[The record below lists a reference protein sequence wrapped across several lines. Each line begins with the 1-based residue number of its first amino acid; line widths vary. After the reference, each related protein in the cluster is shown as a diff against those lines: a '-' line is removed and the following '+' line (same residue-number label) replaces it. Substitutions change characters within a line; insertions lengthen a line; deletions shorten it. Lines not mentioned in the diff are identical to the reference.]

1 MVNSIVPGG
10 MGRREMEGSCEVLEH
25 VWRTRGLN
33 VLVGTMRGELGRQ
46 KNRVLMVCTSGVHI
60 PFLGIDVLAS
70 IHNRL
75 MADVPERRQR
85 RTEGS
90 EGTST
95 NGLAEGQ
102 KGGSR

>member
-1 MVNSIVPGG
+1 
-10 MGRREMEGSCEVLEH
+10 
-25 VWRTRGLN
+25 
-33 VLVGTMRGELGRQ
+33 
-46 KNRVLMVCTSGVHI
+46 MVCVSRVHI
-60 PFLGIDVLAS
+60 PFLGIDILVS

-95 NGLAEGQ
+95 NGLAESQRGLQ
-102 KGGSR
+102 VVEYLEGRVGYQEV